1 MNENRMFTPA
11 DLIFEEKSKEELT
24 EALEEFKEEIL
35 KVLEKNQ
42 DNLLSLNDK
51 LNLLGINP
59 FILYLSI
66 EKEGIYFDQEI
77 KEWRDRDDN
86 IVTTDD
92 MVNKYLENTDKS
104 SVLENF
110 KNQNDL

>member
-1 MNENRMFTPA
+1 MKENRMFTPA

-24 EALEEFKEEIL
+24 EALEGFKEEIL
-35 KVLEKNQ
+35 KVLEKNT

-51 LNLLGINP
+51 LTLLGINP

-77 KEWRDRDDN
+77 KEWRDKDN
-86 IVTTDD
+86 NMLTTND
-92 MVNKYLENTDKS
+92 MVDKYLENTDKA
-104 SVLENF
+104 SVLDKF
-110 KNQNDL
+110 KNQKYH

>member
-11 DLIFEEKSKEELT
+11 DLIFEEKSKKELT
-24 EALEEFKEEIL
+24 EALEGFKEEIL

-51 LNLLGINP
+51 LTLLGINP

-104 SVLENF
+104 SVLDKF